1 MGLKLTQQETEYELS
16 EVKVD
21 ISQSQKTVFQL
32 TNSDR
37 EIEIEF
43 QFPIGIQQI
52 PSQNTSR
59 VFVFKNQF
67 FRTNDIFKFR
77 IERQNAQMMNGQASE
92 NGEIGIIFS
101 LEALLDENTFDED
114 NSPPFSNIY
123 AFTALEII
131 LKNLARI
138 SLSPLNLIANYDLTY
153 SLRDLYDND
162 IIFLVLNEDLLK
174 ANFEFYIEE
183 YLCELW
189 KLGFYSA
196 DRHNLTEIPFNNC
209 ELIAT
214 SYTNAVDNNKV
225 IKVKASSSFIDI
237 LSSQSYYHVL
247 IKKLLYQKSDA
258 ITKFVILYQV
268 IELLKDRVLKKEIEN
283 LLNNRLEYSGYQL
296 RGRVNDLKD
305 AELIRKLLSS
315 NYTAY
320 SNDINAFLIQ
330 NINAFL
336 HPILSTTLETLHQT
350 IYELRNNLLHN
361 FSAIPQSTISFER
374 LQAINELFEYFIFEL
389 IISFNEPEN

>member
-174 ANFEFYIEE
+174 ANFEF
-183 YLCELW
+183 
-189 KLGFYSA
+189 
-196 DRHNLTEIPFNNC
+196 
-209 ELIAT
+209 
-214 SYTNAVDNNKV
+214 
-225 IKVKASSSFIDI
+225 
-237 LSSQSYYHVL
+237 
-247 IKKLLYQKSDA
+247 
-258 ITKFVILYQV
+258 
-268 IELLKDRVLKKEIEN
+268 
-283 LLNNRLEYSGYQL
+283 
-296 RGRVNDLKD
+296 
-305 AELIRKLLSS
+305 
-315 NYTAY
+315 
-320 SNDINAFLIQ
+320 
-330 NINAFL
+330 
-336 HPILSTTLETLHQT
+336 
-350 IYELRNNLLHN
+350 
-361 FSAIPQSTISFER
+361 
-374 LQAINELFEYFIFEL
+374 
-389 IISFNEPEN
+389 